1 MMAVIL
7 PSMSDVFRF
16 VDSNR
21 VEVNLRVV
29 VFIWS
34 LNLSIVDND
43 IKSLREGMG

>member
-1 MMAVIL
+1 MMTVIL
-7 PSMSDVFRF
+7 PSMSDVLRL
-16 VDSNR
+16 VDSNL

-34 LNLSIVDND
+34 LNLSIVDKD

>member
-7 PSMSDVFRF
+7 PSMSDVLRF
-16 VDSNR
+16 VDSNL